1 MATILSK
8 IDLYLTERQK
18 SSTRELEATAKE
30 LINQFLQDQK
40 HGETGDIESM
50 VEDQAAALEVDAED
64 FYTVVLKVAKKMGVK
79 L

>member
-8 IDLYLTERQK
+8 IDSYLDEK
-18 SSTRELEATAKE
+18 KKVSTRELESTAKE
-30 LINQFLQDQK
+30 LINIFKQDQK
-40 HGETGDIESM
+40 HGESGDIESM
-50 VEDQAAALEVDAED
+50 VEDQAAALGVDAED